1 MENRKSYDV
10 AVLGGGLTGFTAA
23 VRCAQ
28 LGKKTALIE
37 EHALGGAGRQLGT
50 VPIHF
55 LLQNAKIIRACTESK
70 DKGLRFGKV
79 SLNIEALH
87 KAYETKL
94 EKLATVLR
102 DSLKSAGVEIYIGT
116 GSPRTD
122 GLIAITREGYKTRFI
137 ETDQLILAGGTVPDV
152 PGKFR
157 DVPGVLTD
165 WTVGLT
171 DYLPR
176 TFIICGSGP
185 KMCEAAQIYSIFGSQ
200 VTLLLTGTEL
210 LPGMGDMINESVRET
225 LTAGGIKIFTNL
237 MFGTVYRDSA
247 YNFHLEAHA
256 RDSEEIQNYS
266 AEDLYVTGDCR
277 ANLRGLDALPLVTN
291 GGWIET
297 DSHFKTSVNN
307 VYAPSGS
314 ELIHGSQ
321 AGQAAAALTAAEAAC
336 GAEVTEYNS
345 RLVPKVVETIPEAAS
360 IGLLPREAG
369 AAGYD
374 IKSGLFPMSL
384 NDWAVMLDGD
394 EGFVQVSADAHFGE
408 LLGVQAYGR
417 SAAEIITIAESVM
430 TLEGT
435 VDDLANIVYPYPSVA
450 EALGEAA
457 LDAVGSGMRKKS

>member
-152 PGKFR
+152 P
-157 DVPGVLTD
+157 
-165 WTVGLT
+165 
-171 DYLPR
+171 
-176 TFIICGSGP
+176 
-185 KMCEAAQIYSIFGSQ
+185 
-200 VTLLLTGTEL
+200 
-210 LPGMGDMINESVRET
+210 
-225 LTAGGIKIFTNL
+225 
-237 MFGTVYRDSA
+237 
-247 YNFHLEAHA
+247 
-256 RDSEEIQNYS
+256 
-266 AEDLYVTGDCR
+266 
-277 ANLRGLDALPLVTN
+277 
-291 GGWIET
+291 
-297 DSHFKTSVNN
+297 
-307 VYAPSGS
+307 
-314 ELIHGSQ
+314 
-321 AGQAAAALTAAEAAC
+321 
-336 GAEVTEYNS
+336 
-345 RLVPKVVETIPEAAS
+345 
-360 IGLLPREAG
+360 
-369 AAGYD
+369 
-374 IKSGLFPMSL
+374 
-384 NDWAVMLDGD
+384 
-394 EGFVQVSADAHFGE
+394 
-408 LLGVQAYGR
+408 
-417 SAAEIITIAESVM
+417 
-430 TLEGT
+430 
-435 VDDLANIVYPYPSVA
+435 
-450 EALGEAA
+450 
-457 LDAVGSGMRKKS
+457 